1 MKLDRKY
8 EGVGPYWIDLSSG
21 LVVYKPLVNCI
32 LISWYLSVNIILKP
46 SKPSK
51 CQTIIEL
58 CAPQHHNNYRKIIIH
73 PELEIIH

>member
-8 EGVGPYWIDLSSG
+8 EGVGPYRIDLSLD

-32 LISWYLSVNIILKP
+32 LISWYLSVNIIL
-46 SKPSK
+46 KPSK